1 MHSCSRPG
9 HTRCKTVWSLKGA
22 LGLSLLVLLS
32 YVPGVAAA
40 PNPAHGATRA
50 SKSDSEV
57 SRRKN
62 SNPNELT
69 SVIVRLK
76 PGAKLPAAF
85 KQYARLRGKLGI
97 INGVRPSEPRYPP
110 ARSAP

>member
-1 MHSCSRPG
+1 MHSCLRSG
-9 HTRCKTVWSLKGA
+9 HTRRKTVWSLKSA
-22 LGLSLLVLLS
+22 LGLSLLVLLAF
-32 YVPGVAAA
+32 VPAVAAA
-40 PNPAHGATRA
+40 PSHRA

-85 KQYARLRGKLGI
+85 KQYAIDAYGAGT
-97 INGVRPSEPRYPP
+97 PSYPVTALELTP
-110 ARSAP
+110 HDYRISFSH